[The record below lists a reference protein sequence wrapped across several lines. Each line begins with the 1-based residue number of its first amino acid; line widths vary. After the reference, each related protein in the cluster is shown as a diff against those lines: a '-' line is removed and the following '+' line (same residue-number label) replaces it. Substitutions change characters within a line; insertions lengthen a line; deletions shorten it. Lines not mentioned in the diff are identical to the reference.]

1 MLPMNTGT
9 PQTRY
14 HIAELGSLLSDPARA
29 AILLA
34 LMDGTIRPAGEL
46 ARMAGIA
53 PSTASAHLRKL
64 TDGELLAVVNQG
76 RHRYYR
82 LANDRVAAT
91 IENLSVAG
99 VGAPLSNPW
108 RGDPVMLRA
117 RTCYNHL
124 AGALGVALFEK
135 IRTADGWALSGGA
148 VHLSQAGSIRLKQVG
163 LLGDKDAV
171 GEIPGRTCID
181 WTERR
186 FHLGGELGVWLA
198 SRLFELE
205 WLRRRSS
212 TRALTATT
220 AGRKGLSALGV
231 EWDALAG

>member
-1 MLPMNTGT
+1 MNNGA

-14 HIAELGSLLSDPARA
+14 HIAEIGTLLSDPARA

-64 TDGELLAVVNQG
+64 IEGELLAVVHQG
-76 RHRYYR
+76 RNRYYR
-82 LANDRVAAT
+82 LANDRVAQL

-99 VGAPLSNPW
+99 VGAPPSNPW

-124 AGALGVALFEK
+124 AGALGVALFER
-135 IRTADGWALSGGA
+135 IRAADGWALSGDA
-148 VHLSQAGSIRLKQVG
+148 VHLSEAGSRRLKEVG
-163 LLGDKDAV
+163 LLGDGEAV
-171 GEIPGRTCID
+171 GEIPGRTCVD
-181 WTERR
+181 WSERR
-186 FHLGGELGVWLA
+186 FHLGGKLGAWLA
-198 SRLFELE
+198 SRLFERE

-212 TRALTATT
+212 NRALTATT
-220 AGRKGLSALGV
+220 AGRKGLRALGL
-231 EWDALAG
+231 EWDGLAG

>member
-1 MLPMNTGT
+1 MLPMNTAT

-14 HIAELGSLLSDPARA
+14 HIAEIGSLLSDPARA

-64 TDGELLAVVNQG
+64 TDGELLAVIDQG

-82 LANDRVAAT
+82 LANDRVAQM

-99 VGAPLSNPW
+99 IGAPASNPW

-124 AGALGVALFEK
+124 AGALGVAVFEK
-135 IRTADGWALSGGA
+135 IRAADGFALSGEA
-148 VHLSQAGSIRLKQVG
+148 VHLSEAGSRRLKQVG
-163 LLGDKDAV
+163 LLDNDDAV
-171 GEIPGRTCID
+171 DGIPGRTCVD

-186 FHLGGELGVWLA
+186 FHLGGKLGAWLTT
-198 SRLFELE
+198 RLFERE
-205 WLRRRSS
+205 WLRRRTS

-220 AGRKGLSALGV
+220 VGRNGFSALGL
-231 EWDALAG
+231 EWDRL

>member
-1 MLPMNTGT
+1 MNTGT

-14 HIAELGSLLSDPARA
+14 HIAEIGALLSDPARA

-46 ARMAGIA
+46 ARMAQVA
-53 PSTASAHLRKL
+53 PSTASAHLKKL

-82 LANDRVAAT
+82 LANDRIAQL
-91 IENLSVAG
+91 IENLSVTP
-99 VGAPLSNPW
+99 VGASLPNPW

-117 RTCYNHL
+117 RTCYDHL

-135 IRTADGWALSGGA
+135 IRAADGFVLTGEA
-148 VHLSQAGSIRLKQVG
+148 VHLNKAGSKQLKQVG
-163 LLGDKDAV
+163 LLGDADAV
-171 GEIPGRTCID
+171 GEIPGRACVD

-186 FHLGGELGVWLA
+186 FHLGGKLGAWMA
-198 SRLFELE
+198 SRLFERE

-220 AGRKGLSALGV
+220 AGRKGLNALGL
-231 EWDALAG
+231 EWDGLKS

>member
-1 MLPMNTGT
+1 MDVPSTGAVSGDGEVERFTVRRNVAGDGCAKMSPMNAGT

-14 HIAELGSLLSDPARA
+14 RIAEIGALLSDPARA

-46 ARMAGIA
+46 ARMARLA

-64 TDGELLAVVNQG
+64 TDGELLAVIDQG

-82 LANDRVAAT
+82 LANDRVAQI

-99 VGAPLSNPW
+99 VGAPPSNPW

-135 IRTADGWALSGGA
+135 IRAADGWG
-148 VHLSQAGSIRLKQVG
+148 
-163 LLGDKDAV
+163 
-171 GEIPGRTCID
+171 
-181 WTERR
+181 
-186 FHLGGELGVWLA
+186 
-198 SRLFELE
+198 
-205 WLRRRSS
+205 
-212 TRALTATT
+212 
-220 AGRKGLSALGV
+220 
-231 EWDALAG
+231 